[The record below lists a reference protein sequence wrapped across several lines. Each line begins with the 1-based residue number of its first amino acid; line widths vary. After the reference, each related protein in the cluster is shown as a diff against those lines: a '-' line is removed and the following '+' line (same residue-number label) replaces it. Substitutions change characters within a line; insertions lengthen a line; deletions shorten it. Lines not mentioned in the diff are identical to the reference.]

1 MPIGRRALLCSAALI
16 AAAIPLS
23 GCSVLNTAGVLLG
36 HQISI
41 SASQL
46 QDYIDGH
53 YPRTYEPLGGLIT
66 LSVMNPEIALPQDS
80 TRLHL
85 DFDVGIDG
93 LGMHS
98 DKPLGHVAVTS
109 GLRYDARSTALYL
122 EEPELESAELPL
134 IGDRMNA
141 TGRGLINDWLRDYAR
156 NEPVY
161 RLEQSTLDQLGP
173 HRVAGTLIR
182 NGRIVI
188 ELDK

>member
-1 MPIGRRALLCSAALI
+1 MTDTRRAFLRSAAFI
-16 AAAIPLS
+16 AAVMPLS

-36 HQISI
+36 QQISI

-46 QDYIDGH
+46 QGYLDGH

-66 LSVMNPEIALPQDS
+66 LSVMNPEVALPEDS

-85 DFDVGIDG
+85 DFDMGIDG
-93 LGMHS
+93 LGMRS
-98 DKPLGHVAVTS
+98 DKPLGHFAITS
-109 GLRYDARSTALYL
+109 GLRYDARSNALYL

-134 IGDRMNA
+134 VGDRMNA

-161 RLEQSTLDQLGP
+161 RLERITLDKLGS
-173 HRVAGTLIR
+173 HRVANTLIR

-188 ELDK
+188 KLDE